1 MTGAHTPGLV
11 VIDPF
16 TLQLIRQGDGAV
28 IFEVPENS
36 AIPRDELLANLDR
49 VSALWNT
56 FLGTHM
62 RSEAELAEEIGQR
75 VIGAA
80 DDLTAFAPDLEATFP
95 FEIDDKPFSIIIRRG
110 ELK

>member
-1 MTGAHTPGLV
+1 MSAMRTSGLV
-11 VIDPF
+11 VIDSF
-16 TLQLIRQGDGAV
+16 ALRLLRQSDGAV
-28 IFEVPENS
+28 IFEAPQNS

-56 FLGTHM
+56 FLGT
-62 RSEAELAEEIGQR
+62 RPEADLAEAIGQR

-95 FEIDDKPFSIIIRRG
+95 FEIDDKPYTVIIRRG